1 MKTEGLFRSII
12 NAVIQEEKKRYT
24 TKPRDLF
31 IDQKKQHWYRIMD
44 FIDELD
50 AEDTETKAD
59 SETPN
64 T

>member
-50 AEDTETKAD
+50 AEDTQAKAD

-64 T
+64 M

>member
-31 IDQKKQHWYRIMD
+31 IDQKKQRWYRIMD

-64 T
+64 M

>member
-64 T
+64 M

>member
-50 AEDTETKAD
+50 AEDAQAKAD

-64 T
+64 M